1 MSKKDKP
8 LDLEALLGVW
18 PALATVPP
26 VGFADRVLAAA
37 TATPAVP
44 LKLVTTPPPSTR
56 RAFFAGAALAAA
68 FVLVPLFVYRTARPS
83 QQPAITAAASP
94 DLGFERD

>member
-1 MSKKDKP
+1 MSKRDKP
-8 LDLEALLGVW
+8 LDLEALLGAW
-18 PALATVPP
+18 PAVAAVPSA
-26 VGFADRVLAAA
+26 GFADRVLAAA
-37 TATPAVP
+37 TVPAVP
-44 LKLVTTPPPSTR
+44 IKLVTAPPPSTR

-83 QQPAITAAASP
+83 QQPSITAAASP